1 MRLRKSCLVL
11 SANLHFKVMLPSF
24 PLLKA
29 QAQKSQKKAK
39 ENKNFMET
47 FWLHR
52 LSLNIK
58 PRASLTITQQRN
70 SSLEF
75 RLPGSKKKTYNIQKA
90 NCSIWFLLSILA
102 RKSGQAQKKR
112 STMNLDVFVISL
124 FLLLFMMFHDF
135 FFRLRQM
142 LVYLHQHNQVVEG
155 KRRVLFYFKRQ
166 QGIWKS

>member
-1 MRLRKSCLVL
+1 
-11 SANLHFKVMLPSF
+11 
-24 PLLKA
+24 
-29 QAQKSQKKAK
+29 
-39 ENKNFMET
+39 MET

-52 LSLNIK
+52 FSLNIK

-166 QGIWKS
+166 QGIWTRGFKVLTKNLISSMFPYRRIFKFRYQLDSLEK